1 MVFDEYEKTGTI
13 EPARILNQFI
23 EGEEQYREVAALF
36 HARLE
41 ESLSNEEQKK
51 AFSETIKKIK
61 RYSLE
66 EKSKKATDIKEL
78 QDIIRQKSEL
88 AGLQISLE

>member
-1 MVFDEYEKTGTI
+1 MT
-13 EPARILNQFI
+13 
-23 EGEEQYREVAALF
+23 ALF